1 MFKPSRWQ
9 ILILVLSCVI
19 GEGDSPPT
27 KIERAGEPKEVLEL
41 VSQWRRIKE
50 RDRVLY
56 REVFLP
62 QGKTRTRFLW
72 LQMCF
77 QSLHR
82 PTPQK
87 IKELVRWPVSWPRGC
102 FTCMVYQ
109 HVFILIKA
117 EILKESCLNTCATF
131 MACRRVDLQLIIQRG
146 MANVSVSITHYM
158 ICFIHCQKIRTKSGL
173 SFYRSYFLHT
183 TPLLIDQRVTLLM
196 S

>member
-1 MFKPSRWQ
+1 MVAKAVYPNVWTTMGHLMASRPLE
-9 ILILVLSCVI
+9 ILAFDFSVLVMD
-19 GEGDSPPT
+19 E
-27 KIERAGEPKEVLEL
+27 KM
-41 VSQWRRIKE
+41 
-50 RDRVLY
+50 
-56 REVFLP
+56 
-62 QGKTRTRFLW
+62 FLW

-158 ICFIHCQKIRTKSGL
+158 ICFVHCQKIRTKSGL